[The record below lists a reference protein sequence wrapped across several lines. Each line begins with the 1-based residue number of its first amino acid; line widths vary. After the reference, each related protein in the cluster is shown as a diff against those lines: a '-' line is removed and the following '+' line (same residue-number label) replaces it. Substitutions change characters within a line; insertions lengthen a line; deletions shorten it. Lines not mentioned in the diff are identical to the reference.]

1 MAQKLCTSEEKHL
14 KSLQNVELKKLIK
27 EHGLTVHNTKR
38 KTMLS
43 KLTTFLLSSEHAE
56 NSTNSG
62 NISTKQV
69 GFALTVEKTADF
81 NVMPLQDNG
90 VRVCVY
96 ETIPIFDQQDVGVCV
111 ACAFTSLHQIARNTF
126 LEPQDIYVDRIQSAG
141 ASFAQIAKLLSQKG
155 QRERKTFESRRL
167 QSCYSRKR
175 KKSTRREKYYKLSTK
190 GPYSQWTDDYVNE
203 LKENIFE
210 GFPVIALLEG
220 ISKERAEYIDLNCE
234 HDERH
239 AIVITGYYED
249 DHGNTML
256 EFLNSFGKDFGWSGF
271 GRMSSEYFQKY
282 CKDMTV
288 VTNKQKKLLKRGR
301 GPD

>member
-1 MAQKLCTSEEKHL
+1 MAQKLCNHKEKNL
-14 KSLQNVELKKLIK
+14 NSLQNSELKKLIK
-27 EHGLTVHNTKR
+27 KHGLAVQNTKR
-38 KTMLS
+38 KTMVAT
-43 KLTTFLLSSEHAE
+43 LTAFFIAVDRSEI
-56 NSTNSG
+56 STNPGIFSPTD
-62 NISTKQV
+62 NDMTSTSEK
-69 GFALTVEKTADF
+69 AVEL
-81 NVMPLQDNG
+81 NSLPLQDTS
-90 VRVCVY
+90 VRVCDY

-111 ACAFTSLHQIARNTF
+111 ACAFTSMHQIARNTF

-155 QRERKTFESRRL
+155 QRERKTFESRKL

-175 KKSTRREKYYKLSTK
+175 KKSTRREKYFKLCTK

-220 ISKERAEYIDLNCE
+220 ISKERAEYIDLDCE
-234 HDERH
+234 HDEHH

-288 VTNKQKKLLKRGR
+288 VTNKQKKLLKRGK